1 VNKKRVDVKLYAETS
16 LQFCDDGYVVYSLV
30 KTMIGVM
37 LLLTTTTD
45 SQPTDGAVPCS
56 RGLTRYT
63 EKTEPIS
70 WYLENRYRYRD
81 RYLDYRKI
89 PITDN

>member
-1 VNKKRVDVKLYAETS
+1 MNKKRVDVKLYAETS

-63 EKTEPIS
+63 EKNRTDIVIS
-70 WYLENRYRYRD
+70 GKPVSIPRSVFGLPKNP
-81 RYLDYRKI
+81 DYR
-89 PITDN
+89 